1 MEYLKTFKGFLNE
14 SFSTNFDKDIQ
25 KLIDLQIKIAKSAD
39 FARSRNRLEAWW
51 ENSATSNYE
60 RKWEALMTKLRGWAT
75 RSYDGRETN
84 PEWIEY
90 CEKNGLSY
98 DYDFGDVIA

>member
-1 MEYLKTFKGFLNE
+1 
-14 SFSTNFDKDIQ
+14 
-25 KLIDLQIKIAKSAD
+25 
-39 FARSRNRLEAWW
+39 
-51 ENSATSNYE
+51 
-60 RKWEALMTKLRGWAT
+60 MTKLRGWAT
-75 RSYDGRETN
+75 RSYDGGETN

>member
-1 MEYLKTFKGFLNE
+1 
-14 SFSTNFDKDIQ
+14 
-25 KLIDLQIKIAKSAD
+25 
-39 FARSRNRLEAWW
+39 
-51 ENSATSNYE
+51 
-60 RKWEALMTKLRGWAT
+60 MTKLRGWAT

>member
-1 MEYLKTFKGFLNE
+1 MKHLKTFEGFLVEGSNQ
-14 SFSTNFDKDIQ
+14 NFDKDIQ
-25 KLIDLQIKIAKSAD
+25 KLLDLQDKIARSAD

-75 RSYDGRETN
+75 KGYDSKETN

-90 CEKNGLSY
+90 CKKNSIAY